1 MKLKK
6 NILIFLFLLM
16 TTTFLVINFKNTSK
30 TYLYFLNFKTEKLTI
45 GNFITLSFLAGFTA
59 TYSFLYITS
68 PKNEN
73 DLINDQKIN
82 TESENINDKFREYI
96 TNSSEDKSER
106 PPERNLRES
115 QPTISV
121 NYRVI
126 KGDDKELNDI
136 NEKYSEIKN
145 QNLDDWEE
153 NQSNW

>member
-16 TTTFLVINFKNTSK
+16 TTTFLIINFKNTSK

-45 GNFITLSFLAGFTA
+45 GNYITLSFLAGFTA

-68 PKNEN
+68 PRSES
-73 DLINDQKIN
+73 DLLNDQKIN
-82 TESENINDKFREYI
+82 TESKNINEKYREYI
-96 TNSSEDKSER
+96 TNSNEDRSER
-106 PPERNLRES
+106 PPERNLRDS

-126 KGDDKELNDI
+126 KRDDKELNDI
-136 NEKYSEIKN
+136 NEEYSEIKN
-145 QNLDDWEE
+145 QILDDWEE
-153 NQSNW
+153 NESNW